1 MAAVVIAAAVS
12 TAAEI
17 AVGVVFGDLILSEI
31 AFSTVAKT
39 FAKHFVL
46 NALSAAL
53 RGDGNGPNGPP
64 PLTAEARDRKQSI
77 RSATSVRKF
86 VYGRARTSGTLVY
99 AGTTG
104 SSKEKLWLV
113 MPFHHGECDA
123 VEEVWLNDLQITDS
137 RFTGKASGASYLGT
151 SGQTVDSALDTATAD
166 WTSDHRLRGVGYWR
180 GELTYDATAFPTGI
194 PNPSLTIR
202 GRKLYDPRTAT
213 TAWSRNPALAILDY
227 LIGTVPIN
235 GGTEPVGIGATL
247 DEIDVDS
254 FIAAANICDE
264 DVALAAGG
272 THKRYT
278 CDGTVSTDT
287 SPSAVLESM
296 LTSCAGTLV
305 YSAGTYRLFVG
316 AARATSFTLTA
327 SMLRGALKYRPR
339 PSLRTMFNTARG
351 TFIDPGNYYEAA
363 DFAPQAVA
371 TYITEDGGEVIPQ
384 DFQLAF
390 TQDGIRAQRLARQYL
405 LKQRLGR
412 ATIEAPCNWSALNIA
427 VMDTGTVDIDLGPG
441 MPDKWIVT
449 DWRLAE
455 GGGINL
461 TLQAEDDDAYT
472 WTTANET
479 TVAASPRPDMLRSTD
494 APDITGLTVDSAS
507 YIGEG
512 GFVLGALSLDWDDAA
527 SVFVNAYD
535 IEVRENG
542 TSPWTISATS
552 IASATTVYGLTV
564 GTAYDVRVRAR
575 RSNGVEGDWNQVD
588 NTTVA
593 GDTTAPA
600 APSGVSATAQTGAIK
615 IDWTNPSA
623 GDFRKSRLYRN
634 TTNDSSTASL
644 VTDIYGFPSDSD
656 THTDTVTTGATRYY
670 WLKAVDSSGN
680 ASGFSSG
687 VSATAL

>member
-1 MAAVVIAAAVS
+1 VAAVVIAAAVS
-12 TAAEI
+12 TAVEI
-17 AVGVVFGDLILSEI
+17 GVGVVFGDLILSEI
-31 AFSTVAKT
+31 AFSVVAKT

-86 VYGRARTSGTLVY
+86 VYGRARVSGTLVY

-104 SSKEKLWLV
+104 STKDKLWLV
-113 MPFHHGECDA
+113 MPFHHGEYDA
-123 VEEVWLNDLQITDS
+123 VEQTWLNDLQITDA
-137 RFTGKASGASYLGT
+137 RFTGKAANTTYLGT
-151 SGQTVDSALDTATAD
+151 SGQTADSALDTATAD
-166 WTSDHRLRGVGYWR
+166 WTSDHRLRGIGYWR

-202 GRKLYDPRTAT
+202 GRKVYDPRTAT
-213 TAWSRNPALAILDY
+213 TAWSRNSALCILDY

-235 GGTEPVGIGATL
+235 GGTEPIGIGATL
-247 DEIDVDS
+247 DEIDLDS

-264 DVALAAGG
+264 NVALAAGG

-287 SPSAVLESM
+287 APSAVLETM
-296 LTSCAGTLV
+296 LTSCAGSLV

-327 SMLRGALKYRPR
+327 GMLRGALKYRPR
-339 PSLRTMFNTARG
+339 PSLRTIFNTARG
-351 TFIDPGNYYEAA
+351 TFIDPDNYYEAA
-363 DFAPQAVA
+363 DIVPQSVA
-371 TYITEDGGEVIPQ
+371 AYVTEDGGEVIPQ
-384 DFQLAF
+384 DFQLSF
-390 TQDGIRAQRLARQYL
+390 TQNGIRGQRLLKQYL
-405 LKQRLGR
+405 QKQRLGR

-427 VMDTGTVDIDLGPG
+427 IMDTGTVDIDLGPG

-472 WTTANET
+472 WTTADEAT
-479 TVAASPRPDMLRSTD
+479 IAASPRPNMERSTD
-494 APDITGLTVDSAS
+494 VPDITGLTVDSAS
-507 YIGEG
+507 YIGDG
-512 GFVLGALSLDWDDAA
+512 GFALGALAIDWDDAA

-535 IEVRENG
+535 IQVRENG
-542 TSPWTISATS
+542 TTPWTVSASSLTS
-552 IASATTVYGLTV
+552 GTTVYGLTI
-564 GTAYDVRVRAR
+564 GTAYDVRVRCR
-575 RSNGVEGDWNQVD
+575 RSNGVEGAWNQVD

-600 APSGVSATAQTGAIK
+600 APSGVSATALTGAIR
-615 IDWTNPSA
+615 INWTNPADS
-623 GDFRKSRLYRN
+623 DFRKARLYRN
-634 TTNDSSTASL
+634 TVNDSSTASL
-644 VTDIYGFPSDSD
+644 VTDIYGFASDAD
-656 THTDTVTTGATRYY
+656 TYTDTVTTGATRYY
-670 WLKAVDSSGN
+670 WLKAQDMSGN
-680 ASGFSSG
+680 ASAFSSG

>member
-31 AFSTVAKT
+31 AFSVVAKT

-64 PLTAEARDRKQSI
+64 PLTAEARERKQSI

-86 VYGRARTSGTLVY
+86 VYGRARISGTLVY

-104 SSKEKLWLV
+104 STKEKLWLV

-123 VEEVWLNDLQITDS
+123 VEETWLNDLQISDA
-137 RFTGKASGASYLGT
+137 RYTGKASGTNYLGT
-151 SGQTVDSALDTATAD
+151 SGQTADSALDTASAD
-166 WTSDHRLRGVGYWR
+166 WTTDHRLRTVGYWV
-180 GELTYDATAFPTGI
+180 GQLTYDATAFPTGI
-194 PNPSLTIR
+194 PSPSLTVR
-202 GRKLYDPRTAT
+202 GRKVYDPRTAT
-213 TAWSRNPALAILDY
+213 TAWSQNPALCILDY

-247 DEIDVDS
+247 DEIDLDS

-264 DVALAAGG
+264 TVALAAGG
-272 THKRYT
+272 TQVRYT

-287 SPSAVLESM
+287 APSAVLESM
-296 LTSCAGTLV
+296 LTCCAGSLV

-327 SMLRGALKYRPR
+327 GMLRGALKYRPR
-339 PSLRTMFNTARG
+339 PSLRTIFNTARG
-351 TFIDPGNYYEAA
+351 TYIDPNNYYEAA

-371 TYITEDGGEVIPQ
+371 AYITEDGGEIIPQ

-390 TQDGIRAQRLARQYL
+390 TQNGIRAQRLARQYL

-427 VMDTGTVDIDLGPG
+427 IMDTGTVDIDLGPG
-441 MPDKWIVT
+441 MPSKWIVT

-461 TLQAEDDDAYT
+461 TLQAEDDAAYT

-479 TVAASPRPDMLRSTD
+479 TIAASPRPTMERSTD
-494 APDITGLTVDSAS
+494 VPDITGLTVDSAS
-507 YIGEG
+507 YVED
-512 GFVLGALSLDWDDAA
+512 GFALGALAIDWDDAA
-527 SVFVNAYD
+527 SAFVNAYD
-535 IEVRENG
+535 IQVRQNG
-542 TSPWTISATS
+542 TSPWTMSASSTTS
-552 IASATTVYGLTV
+552 STTVYGLTV
-564 GTAYDVRVRAR
+564 GTAYDVRVRCR
-575 RSNGVEGDWNQVD
+575 RSNGVEGAWNQVD

-593 GDTTAPA
+593 GDTVAPA
-600 APSGVSATAQTGAIK
+600 APSGVAATAQTGAIK
-615 IDWTNPSA
+615 IDWTNPSDA
-623 GDFRKSRLYRN
+623 DFRKARLYRN
-634 TTNDSSTASL
+634 TTNDSSGASL
-644 VTDIYGFPSDSD
+644 VTDIYGFPSD
-656 THTDTVTTGATRYY
+656 TGTYTDTVTAGATRYY
-670 WLKAVDSSGN
+670 WLKAQDTSGN
-680 ASGFSSG
+680 ASVFSSG